1 MKLAGD
7 ILAFFMEFLDEVRL
21 NKKVLDIYIFMCY
34 TLFTIKEKEKDTMVA
49 LMRYECGLK
58 FTGLVF
64 ENMDTVQKWLKENG
78 WVNPRAYEII
88 PVAFYTKDGEV
99 K

>member
-1 MKLAGD
+1 
-7 ILAFFMEFLDEVRL
+7 
-21 NKKVLDIYIFMCY
+21 
-34 TLFTIKEKEKDTMVA
+34 MVA

-78 WVNPRAYEII
+78 WRDKCAEELALYYEYSINLLSY
-88 PVAFYTKDGEV
+88 V
-99 K
+99 